1 MKRAAL
7 FAVLLLTCSGAGLA
21 QDATPPYRVVD
32 GNKVDAQT
40 LAGWRTWRAL
50 ACERCHGRDQQGLV
64 GPSLVESLKTLSK
77 ERFKTTV
84 LKGRIEKGMPNFE
97 GSAMVVTNLDGLYGF
112 LKGRSDGAIFTG
124 RLEALPPAAAP
135 ITAPTTPPGGVLRVC
150 ADPNN
155 LPLSHRNG
163 QGFENKIAER
173 LAEALGW
180 QLEYVWF
187 PQRMGFIRNTLRARG
202 EGGDGY
208 KCDLVIGLPVGFDLA
223 ATTRPYYRST
233 WAMVYMRGH
242 GLDAVHQP
250 EQLLALPAAQLH
262 SLRLGAF
269 GQTPPVDWLLRHH
282 LLDQLVPYQR
292 QTGDP
297 EQYPGEIVEKDLQSG
312 KIDVAFVWGP
322 IAGYFAARD
331 PGRRLVV
338 VPFPPDPGIKFD
350 FEIAMGVR
358 FGERVWKERIE
369 QLIDQHSDDIQRI
382 LASYGVPQ
390 LDAAGHFLPVG
401 EFGSDA
407 APSPKGP
414 PANLAPR

>member
-1 MKRAAL
+1 MKHAAL
-7 FAVLLLTCSGAGLA
+7 IAVLLLACSGAVFSE
-21 QDATPPYRVVD
+21 DAAPPYRVAD

-64 GPSLVESLKTLSK
+64 GPSLVDSLKRLSK
-77 ERFKTTV
+77 EKFKTSV

-97 GSAMVVTNLDGLYGF
+97 GSAMVVANLDGLYGF
-112 LKGRSDGAIFTG
+112 LKGRSDGAIAAG
-124 RLEALPPAAAP
+124 RLEALPLAGSAAPAAD
-135 ITAPTTPPGGVLRVC
+135 GVLRVC

-155 LPLSHRNG
+155 LPLSHRNE

-180 QLEYVWF
+180 RLEYAWF

-202 EGGDGY
+202 NGDGY
-208 KCDLVIGLPVGFDLA
+208 KCDLVIGLPVGFELA

-233 WAMVYMRGH
+233 WAMVYVRGH
-242 GLDAVHQP
+242 GLDAVHRP
-250 EQLLALPAAQLH
+250 DDLVALPAAQLQT
-262 SLRLGAF
+262 LRLGAF

-282 LLDQLVPYQR
+282 LLDQMVPYQR

-322 IAGYFAARD
+322 IAGYFAGRD
-331 PGRRLVV
+331 PERRLVV
-338 VPFPPDPGIKFD
+338 VPFPPDPAIKFD

-358 FGERVWKERIE
+358 FGEKAWKERIE
-369 QLIDQHSDDIQRI
+369 QLIDQQRDGIRQI

-390 LDAAGHFLPVG
+390 LDAAGHLLPAGDPGGDVVPPLK
-401 EFGSDA
+401 A
-407 APSPKGP
+407 P